1 MSTKDFTANVISA
14 TKVVPDGN
22 FKDSKASG
30 IWDINEALDLIKGGN
45 WPNAANINP
54 SAFVD
59 GLFQTHLYTGNGAVL
74 DVTNNVD
81 LTKGGLVWIKNRETT
96 GTHLLWSSET
106 IGNLN
111 STNDDALNNTSL
123 QPTFNNDGF
132 TFPSSD
138 WVSLNESNDTYVSW
152 TFRKQPKFFDIVT
165 YTGDGD
171 DTGRTISH
179 NLGSVPGMMLVKRT
193 SSSFKW
199 TVYHRSNTAAPET
212 DVLHLNLTDATS
224 DLGSAWY
231 DTVPTS
237 SVFTVGDQLGVNNN
251 GQTYIA
257 YLFAH
262 NNDDGG
268 FGEPGDQDIIK
279 CGGYTGN
286 GNSNGTVVTLGFEPQ
301 FIMLKRTDATENAN
315 WYVFDSMRG
324 IVTGGDDPYL
334 YWNKTAAEV
343 AGNAI
348 EVTPTGFQLK
358 DTGTGFNGSNATYI
372 YMAIRRGGMQTP
384 TAASSVFAIDTAAG
398 TSPSPPHF
406 NSGFPVDFEFY
417 RDTDG
422 AADWYAGSRLTGT
435 KYLRTNTTDAEQND
449 NSLLFDYQN
458 GFYNASYTDATTQAW
473 MWKRARGYFDV
484 STYVGDGAT
493 NHNVSHNLGVS
504 PEMIWIKNRGDSTNW
519 VVWHKNLSSGKYL
532 RLETTAAELN
542 QSGILGTASVGATT
556 FPVGSNSDNTNKSS
570 NNYISYLFATVAGV
584 SKVGTYSGTG
594 SSQNIDCGFTAGSSF
609 VLVKRYDGTD
619 SWYIADSTRGISSGQ
634 TDKIIKLNSTDAEF
648 TESDNS
654 ADYIAPHASGFNL
667 PASSPFNGNGD
678 DFIFYAIAAI
688 S

>member
-45 WPNAANINP
+45 WPNVANINP

-59 GLFQTHLYTGNGAVL
+59 VLFQTHLYNGNGGTQTI
-74 DVTNNVD
+74 TNDID
-81 LTKGGLVWIKNRETT
+81 LSTKGGLVWLKSRSNAFRHFLFDTERGVKKNIYANENYAEVT
-96 GTHLLWSSET
+96 S
-106 IGNLN
+106 
-111 STNDDALNNTSL
+111 NNYLT
-123 QPTFNNDGF
+123 TFNSDGF
-132 TFPSSD
+132 IVGD
-138 WVSLNESNDTYVSW
+138 NVDLNGSNIEFVNW

-165 YTGDGD
+165 YTGNG
-171 DTGRTISH
+171 TQGKTVAHSL
-179 NLGSVPGMMLVKRT
+179 NSTVGMIAVKRT
-193 SSSFKW
+193 DAVGNW
-199 TVYHRSNTAAPET
+199 AVYHRGANGGTDPE
-212 DVLHLNLTDATS
+212 DYHAGFNLTDEFANNAGYWNDTAPTTTQFT
-224 DLGSAWY
+224 LGDDNNTNA
-231 DTVPTS
+231 
-237 SVFTVGDQLGVNNN
+237 NN
-251 GQTYIA
+251 GTFVA

-279 CGGYTGN
+279 CGSYTGN
-286 GNSNGTVVTLGFEPQ
+286 GNATGTVVNLGFEPQ
-301 FIMLKRTDATENAN
+301 WLLVKRADSADAWHIVDNMRGFTADGVIASNLRPNNTDAEGSATR
-315 WYVFDSMRG
+315 VKPTS
-324 IVTGGDDPYL
+324 
-334 YWNKTAAEV
+334 
-343 AGNAI
+343 
-348 EVTPTGFQLK
+348 TGFQLVTT
-358 DTGTGFNGSNATYI
+358 DNEFNANNGTYI

-384 TAASSVFAIDTAAG
+384 SAASDVFAIDTQSQSSAPYAI
-398 TSPSPPHF
+398 S
-406 NSGFPVDFEFY
+406 NFPVDMAL
-417 RDTDG
+417 RKDTDG
-422 AADWYAGSRLTGT
+422 SSTDVHARLTQGRGMFASST
-435 KYLRTNTTDAEQND
+435 AAEGDD
-449 NSLLFDYQN
+449 NIAQFDYQN
-458 GFYNASYTDATTQAW
+458 GYMDNTSQDSTKFAW

-484 STYVGDGAT
+484 STYIGDGAT